1 MAKRLKTTES
11 LNAMHES
18 PFPEAV
24 VARQLAAYNAK
35 DIDAWLATYA
45 ASAVQCELAGKV
57 LATGHAEIRARAL
70 PRFSEPNLHALL
82 LKRAVMGK
90 VVIDHEIVTR
100 TFTEGP
106 GTVEL
111 VCIYVV
117 ENGLIQT
124 ASFFFGRPIMR

>member
-1 MAKRLKTTES
+1 MRES
-11 LNAMHES
+11 TL
-18 PFPEAV
+18 PEAV
-24 VARQLAAYNAK
+24 VARQLNAYNSK

-45 ASAVQCELAGKV
+45 TSAVQCQLAGKV

-70 PRFSEPNLHALL
+70 PRFSEPNLHAALL
-82 LKRAVMGK
+82 QRVVMGK

-100 TFTEGP
+100 TFPEGP

-111 VCIYVV
+111 VCVYVV

-124 ASFFFGRPIMR
+124 ASFSFGSPIMQ